1 MSNPEQRKGA
11 SKPFQRKMEKLENSQ
26 TATTTTKPGWIM
38 AAGVGITGQENFQI
52 ENQIS

>member
-1 MSNPEQRKGA
+1 
-11 SKPFQRKMEKLENSQ
+11 MEKLENSQ